1 MSKIEK
7 LQILGVRSF
16 DNRQPMTI
24 ELYAPL
30 TLIVGMNGSG
40 KTTIIECLKYIT
52 TGELPPNARLGG
64 GFIHD
69 PNLCGEKEVLAQIKV
84 QFRSTEGVRMVCTR
98 SLQLTVKKNTRS
110 MKTLE
115 GSIMMIRNG
124 EKTSLSS
131 RTAEMDQMMPRFLG
145 VSKAILESVI
155 FCHQE
160 EALWP
165 LSEPKKLKERF
176 DEIFEAL
183 KYTRAIDN
191 IKILQKNKRS
201 ELVTLKLDEEHAKVD
216 NDRAKRCKTD
226 MLKLDAE
233 IEELRTRHDHMETQV
248 EEAGR
253 RAEEAWRKA
262 GEAELIV
269 GKLTGKRIERDTKEE
284 SVLSLRENLEEMTD
298 SDAELQSML
307 EQYESRVQAYE
318 DDLSRQ
324 KESYT
329 ELAAEL
335 QETRERLSAKE
346 RECGIGEAQQ
356 QNYERQLEER
366 AALIKEAARSHN
378 IRGFDLDL
386 DEAQVQ
392 EFMNRISKLARDQ
405 NAAFEKA
412 RREAQNEL
420 QHVQGVLNGINEKRS
435 ALNQRRENARQSIAL
450 SDRKIES
457 LQADLAKINVDE
469 GGRGALDAKLQEGR
483 SGLDRAKHEHEQS
496 NWDAEI
502 NKASDALRAEEERS
516 EQLNHEQAQGVR
528 RARESAELDLVQKE
542 LRDRQQRLET
552 MLAAHKERLDASL
565 GPGWTAGSIETDYDR
580 VLKLKEAKVGEATR
594 NRDATSREKE
604 QVDFQLNMCRA
615 ELKTKRAALKAAEDA
630 IQNAVD
636 CKPENYLEELE
647 QLAVSRDY
655 IKNDTDSYKMLL
667 QYFDACLKTARE
679 HKACKTCLRPLKD
692 KEFDRMVRT
701 LDAEKEKISKAADS
715 GELQEAEEELK
726 RARAVNPDF
735 DTWERLTSKELP
747 ALQSQEKKLAEQ
759 RTALIAKLEEQDDIV
774 ASMEAEQR
782 DVSDLVRT
790 VRTIAK
796 YSTDIASFTVQV
808 ADLSAQQKFTG
819 AFRGVE
825 AIQNDLKTCNNEK
838 KRLQT
843 QQADLISARD
853 RGKTL
858 INKLELECR
867 DTLSKQS
874 EAEYKLKEL
883 KAINGQIEEHKGLN
897 GERRDS
903 IKAIESELHGLGPA
917 LATAQT
923 QYDDIT
929 RRAETKDRELQA
941 ETSKMSETSN
951 RLRVAD
957 QQIRRYI
964 EAGEAEKLDR
974 SKREAQHIKADV
986 QRLIDEQERFADT
999 AKKLESQLR
1008 NHSETKRSISDNQ
1021 RYRRDLRQLELVSAE
1036 IKELERHNAEADKE
1050 RHEHEAG
1057 RWQRERNKLAAE
1069 QATVVGQMS
1078 GLDRQILQHQK
1089 DWESDYKHAAG
1100 KYKAAHVRVE
1110 TTKAAIEDLGR
1121 YGGALDKA
1129 IMKYHSLKMEEIN
1142 RIIEEL
1148 WRKTYQGTDVDTILI
1163 RSETETVRANKSYN
1177 YRVCMIKQDAE
1188 MDMRGRC
1195 SAGQKVLASII
1206 IRLALAECF
1215 GVNCGLIALDEPT
1228 TNLDRN
1234 NISALAQ
1241 SLAEIIKVRRAQK
1254 NFQLI
1259 VITHDEEFLK
1269 EMGCADYA
1277 DSYFRVSRDE
1287 AQKSVIEKQNI
1298 VDVSPFALTTE
1309 RLRQGILTCVQ
1320 VL

>member
-1 MSKIEK
+1 
-7 LQILGVRSF
+7 
-16 DNRQPMTI
+16 
-24 ELYAPL
+24 
-30 TLIVGMNGSG
+30 MNGSG

-52 TGELPPNARLGG
+52 TGELPPNTKIGG

-98 SLQLTVKKNTRS
+98 SLQLTVKKNTRA

-115 GSIMMIRNG
+115 GSIMMVRDG

-183 KYTRAIDN
+183 RYTRAIDN
-191 IKILQKNKRS
+191 IKILQKNKKT
-201 ELVTLKLDEEHAKVD
+201 ELIRLKADEEHAKVD
-216 NDRAKRCKTD
+216 NDRAKRCKSD

-233 IEELRTRHDHMETQV
+233 SEELRSGH
-248 EEAGR
+248 EELGVRVAEAMR
-253 RAEEAWRKA
+253 QAEEAWQKA

-269 GKLTGKRIERDTKEE
+269 GTLNGKRIERDTKEE
-284 SVLSLRENLEEMTD
+284 SVQSLRENLEEMAD

-307 EQYESRVQAYE
+307 EQYESRVHEYE
-318 DDLSRQ
+318 NDLDRQ
-324 KESYT
+324 KEVYS
-329 ELAAEL
+329 ELAADL

-346 RECGIGEAQQ
+346 RECGVREAQQ
-356 QNYERQLEER
+356 QNHERQLEER
-366 AALIKEAARSHN
+366 ATVIKEAARSHN
-378 IRGFDLDL
+378 IRGFDMDL
-386 DEAQVQ
+386 DETQVQ

-405 NAAFEKA
+405 NTAFERA
-412 RREAQNEL
+412 RKEAQEEL
-420 QHVQGVLNGINEKRS
+420 QRVQKVLDQINEKRS
-435 ALNQRRENARQSIAL
+435 TLNQRREHARQNIVA

-457 LQADLAKINVDE
+457 LQSALLDITIDE
-469 GGRGALDAKLQEGR
+469 GGRGALDARLRDTRGRLDDAKQEY
-483 SGLDRAKHEHEQS
+483 EQAG
-496 NWDAEI
+496 WDPQI
-502 NKASDALRAEEERS
+502 KAVFDALRTEEERS
-516 EQLNHEQAQGVR
+516 DSLSLEQAEGVR

-542 LRDRQQRLET
+542 LKDRRQRLDT
-552 MLAAHKERLDASL
+552 MLAAHTERLNATLDQSWK
-565 GPGWTAGSIETDYDR
+565 PETIENDYDR
-580 VLKLKEAKVGEATR
+580 TIKVKETRVTEASR
-594 NRDATSREKE
+594 DRDATSREKE
-604 QVDFQLNMCRA
+604 QIDFRLSSCRTD
-615 ELKTKRAALKAAEDA
+615 LKAKQSALKAAEHA
-630 IQNAVD
+630 IKEAVD
-636 CKPENYLEELE
+636 CKPEDYLEELE

-667 QYFDACLKTARE
+667 EYFDACVKTARD

-692 KEFDRMVRT
+692 KEFERMVRT
-701 LDAEKEKISKAADS
+701 LESEKEKISKVANA

-735 DTWERLTSKELP
+735 DTWERLSIKEIP
-747 ALQSQEKKLAEQ
+747 ALQSTEKKLAEQ
-759 RTALIAKLEEQDDIV
+759 RAELIAKLEEQDSIV
-774 ASMEAEQR
+774 ADMEAEQR
-782 DVSDLVRT
+782 DVTDLVRT
-790 VRTIAK
+790 VRTIGKHSA
-796 YSTDIASFTVQV
+796 DIAGFSSQIIE
-808 ADLSAQQKFTG
+808 LSAQQKFTG
-819 AFRGVE
+819 AFRGIE
-825 AIQNDLKTCNNEK
+825 AIQNDLKSTNDEK

-843 QQADLISARD
+843 RQAELINGRD
-853 RGKTL
+853 RGKAL
-858 INKLELECR
+858 VNNLELEYR
-867 DTLSKQS
+867 DILSKLS
-874 EAEYKLKEL
+874 TAEYQLKEK
-883 KAINGQIEEHKGLN
+883 KAIDEQIEEHKSLN
-897 GERRDS
+897 GVQRES
-903 IKAIESELHGLGPA
+903 IKAIESELQSLGPA
-917 LATAQT
+917 LSTAQT
-923 QYDDIT
+923 QYEDVT
-929 RRAETKDRELQA
+929 RRGEARDRELQV
-941 ETSKMSETSN
+941 EVNKLSDTSN

-957 QQIRRYI
+957 QQIKRYSEMDEAARLDQSRR
-964 EAGEAEKLDR
+964 EAE
-974 SKREAQHIKADV
+974 HIKADV
-986 QRLIDEQERFADT
+986 QRLIDEQGRCAGT
-999 AKKLESQLR
+999 AKKLEDQLR
-1008 NHSETKRSISDNQ
+1008 NHTETKRSISDNQ
-1021 RYRRDLRQLELVSAE
+1021 RYRRDLRQLEIVSAE
-1036 IKELERHNAEADKE
+1036 IRELEKHNPEADKE
-1050 RHEHEAG
+1050 RYEQDAS
-1057 RWQRERNKLAAE
+1057 RWQRERNKLTAE
-1069 QATVVGQMS
+1069 QATVVGQLT
-1078 GLDRQILQHQK
+1078 GLDRQIQQHQK

-1148 WRKTYQGTDVDTILI
+1148 WRKTYQGTDVDKILI
-1163 RSETETVRANKSYN
+1163 RSESETVKSNKSYN
-1177 YRVCMIKQDAE
+1177 YRVCMVKQDAE

-1241 SLAEIIKVRRAQK
+1241 SLAEIIRVRRAQK

-1269 EMGCADYA
+1269 EMGCADYT

-1298 VDVSPFALTTE
+1298 ADVSRRAHQQSIQIAQE
-1309 RLRQGILTCVQ
+1309 RRLRQNTNLSTGIIKGRCCGHRTGLVCHSE
-1320 VL
+1320 

>member
-1 MSKIEK
+1 
-7 LQILGVRSF
+7 
-16 DNRQPMTI
+16 MTI

-52 TGELPPNARLGG
+52 TGELPPNSRLGG

-69 PNLCGEKEVLAQIKV
+69 PNLCGEKEVLAQVKV

-115 GSIMMIRNG
+115 GSIMMVRNG

-191 IKILQKNKRS
+191 IKILQKNKRG
-201 ELVTLKLDEEHAKVD
+201 ELITLKVDEEHAKVD

-233 IEELRTRHDHMETQV
+233 IEELRTQHEGMEIQV
-248 EEAGR
+248 LEAVR
-253 RAEEAWRKA
+253 QAEEAWQRA

-269 GKLTGKRIERDTKEE
+269 GKLTGKRIERETKEE
-284 SVLSLRENLEEMTD
+284 SVLSLRQNLEEMTD

-307 EQYESRVQAYE
+307 EQYESRVQDYE
-318 DDLSRQ
+318 EDLGRQ
-324 KESYT
+324 KENYS
-329 ELAAEL
+329 ELAADL

-346 RECGIGEAQQ
+346 RECGTGEAQQ
-356 QNYERQLEER
+356 QNHERQLQER
-366 AALIKEAARSHN
+366 ADVIKEAARSHN
-378 IRGFDLDL
+378 IRGFDVDL
-386 DEAQVQ
+386 DETQVQ
-392 EFMNRISKLARDQ
+392 EFMNRISRLARDQ

-412 RREAQNEL
+412 RREAQDEL
-420 QHVQGVLNGINEKRS
+420 QRVQRLLNDINEKRS
-435 ALNQRRENARQSIAL
+435 ALNQRRENARQSIVT
-450 SDRKIES
+450 SDRKIEG
-457 LQADLAKINVDE
+457 LQAEIEKITVDE
-469 GGRGALDAKLQEGR
+469 GGRGALDVKLQDTR
-483 SGLDRAKHEHEQS
+483 NRLDRAKHEHEQS
-496 NWDAEI
+496 NWDRLIEGAT
-502 NKASDALRAEEERS
+502 NGLRAEEEQSDR
-516 EQLNHEQAQGVR
+516 LNHEQAEGVR
-528 RARESAELDLVQKE
+528 RAHESAELDLVQKE
-542 LRDRQQRLET
+542 LKDRQQRLET
-552 MLAAHKERLDASL
+552 MLVAHTERLNSTL
-565 GPGWTAGSIETDYDR
+565 GLGWTAESIENDYDR
-580 VLKLKEAKVGEATR
+580 TIKLKEAKVGEASR

-604 QVDFQLNMCRA
+604 QVDFKLNSCRA
-615 ELKTKRAALKAAEDA
+615 DLKAKQAAMKAAEQA
-630 IQNAVD
+630 IKDAVD
-636 CKPENYLEELE
+636 CKPEDYLEELE

-667 QYFDACLKTARE
+667 QYFDACVKTARE

-692 KEFDRMVRT
+692 KEFERMVRT
-701 LDAEKEKISKAADS
+701 LDAEKEKLSKAADS
-715 GELQEAEEELK
+715 GELQEAEDELK

-735 DTWERLTSKELP
+735 DTWERLTIKEIP

-759 RTALIAKLEEQDDIV
+759 RTELIAKLEEQDDIV

-782 DVSDLVRT
+782 DVLDLVRT
-790 VRTIAK
+790 VRTIGK
-796 YSTDIASFTVQV
+796 HSTDIAAFTVQV
-808 ADLSAQQKFTG
+808 AELSAQQKFPG

-825 AIQNDLKTCNNEK
+825 AIQKDLKTSNDEK

-843 QQADLISARD
+843 LQADLINGRD

-858 INKLELECR
+858 INTIELECR
-867 DTLSKQS
+867 DTLSKLS
-874 EAEYKLKEL
+874 AAEYQLKE
-883 KAINGQIEEHKGLN
+883 KKSIDSQIEEHKTLN
-897 GERRDS
+897 SERRDS
-903 IKAIESELHGLGPA
+903 IKVIENELHSLGPA
-917 LATAQT
+917 LATAQV
-923 QYDDIT
+923 QYEEIT
-929 RRAETKDRELQA
+929 RRGETKDRELQA
-941 ETSKMSETSN
+941 EANKLNDTAN

-957 QQIRRYI
+957 QQIKRYI
-964 EAGEAEKLDR
+964 EKDEAAKLDR
-974 SKREAQHIKADV
+974 SKREAEHIKADV
-986 QRLIDEQERFADT
+986 QRLIDEQARCAGT
-999 AKKLESQLR
+999 AKKLEDQLR
-1008 NHSETKRSISDNQ
+1008 NHAETRRSISDNQ

-1036 IKELERHNAEADKE
+1036 IHELERHNAEADKA
-1050 RHEHEAG
+1050 RHEQEAA
-1057 RWQRERNKLAAE
+1057 RWQRQRNKLAAE

-1089 DWESDYKHAAG
+1089 DWESDYKHAAS

-1241 SLAEIIKVRRAQK
+1241 SLAEIIRVRRAQK

-1298 VDVSPFALTTE
+1298 VDVSAFAE
-1309 RLRQGILTCVQ
+1309 
-1320 VL
+1320 